1 MKTFRV
7 FIAGAGRGGSKLL
20 EVFSESSYVELAG
33 IYDINPQAPGLKL
46 AKELKVETFTSAKDI
61 KVSKINIAVNVTG
74 NPKVSEELKNIFPA
88 AEVMGGESALL
99 LFSVVSDYS
108 AQSKLYSALY
118 EAIVHLLKKENQNEV
133 LSTIVNM
140 AKIVVDAPAG
150 SLALYDKKDTR
161 FFLATSSGFSKNLLS
176 ISSWKARSNGL
187 TRKIM
192 ESQGDVF
199 TVEDLTGVDFEINEI
214 LKKEGIKSLAAA
226 PLRVNGSF
234 LGILYVDDFRPR
246 FFTDYE
252 RKALALFAQIAA
264 LALQKFRLIEQAREL
279 AITDGLTGIFNYR
292 HFQERLRQEI
302 AKAKRMQRELSII
315 IFDLDHFKKYND
327 ANGHL
332 VGDEALRRVANIL
345 RNHCRESD
353 IPARYGG
360 EEFVLVLPETSK
372 PQAKIVA
379 ERIRLT
385 IEQTRF
391 EGEEALPLRKLTLSA
406 GIASYPEDGDEASQ
420 VIREADNALYE
431 AKVSG
436 RNLVVLAG
444 EPVSR

>member
-1 MKTFRV
+1 MKTFKV

-20 EVFSESSYVELAG
+20 EVFSGCPYVDLVG
-33 IYDINPQAPGLKL
+33 IYDINPQAPGIEL
-46 AKELKVETFTSAKDI
+46 ARESGVRSFTSLDDI
-61 KVSKINIAVNVTG
+61 NVDEVCIAVNVTG
-74 NPKVSEELKNIFPA
+74 DLSVNKELEYIFPK

-99 LFSVVSDYS
+99 LFTVVSDYS

-118 EAIVHLLKKENQNEV
+118 EAIVLLLKKENQNEV
-133 LSTIVNM
+133 LSAIVNM

-150 SLALYDKKDTR
+150 SLALYDEKDMG
-161 FFLATSSGFSKNLLS
+161 FSLAISAGFSKNLLS
-176 ISSWKARSNGL
+176 ISSWKAREKGL

-199 TVEDLTGVDFEINEI
+199 IVEDLAEVDFEINDI
-214 LKKEGIKSLAAA
+214 LKKEGIRSLAAA
-226 PLRVNGSF
+226 PLRVNGSL

-252 RKALALFAQIAA
+252 RRALALFAQIAA
-264 LALQKFRLIEQAREL
+264 LALQKFKLIEQAREL
-279 AITDGLTGIFNYR
+279 AITDGLTGIYNYR
-292 HFQERLRQEI
+292 HFQERIRQEI
-302 AKAKRMQRELSII
+302 AKAKRMGRDLSII

-332 VGDEALRRVANIL
+332 VGDEALRKVADIL

-360 EEFVLVLPETSK
+360 EEFVIVLPETSK

-406 GIASYPEDGDEASQ
+406 GIAAYPEDGEDASL
-420 VIREADNALYE
+420 VINAADNALYE

-436 RNLVVLAG
+436 RNLVIVAG